1 MRNKILWR
9 AISPLSLVSN
19 ILQPIMLRLG
29 AWLALAGCLLCT
41 NSVHASEQVSAPRSG
56 DDSDFF
62 ERKVRPILIERCYE
76 CHSASATRI
85 EGNLRLDH
93 ISLLEQGGDSGSS
106 LDRDNLDQ
114 SLLLQAVR
122 YEGYEMPPSGKLPQ
136 NEIDVLTEW
145 VRQGAYWPDE
155 AVPEGGT
162 NLEVFDLQERKNSHW
177 VWQPISEP
185 TIPSVTSL
193 PAHANVIDAFIGEKL
208 KTHGLQPA
216 PLADRNT
223 LITRLHWD
231 LLGLP
236 PSLETVER
244 WSRESDPDWYSQY
257 LDTLLADPQFGVRF
271 ARHWLDLVRY
281 AQSRGHEFD
290 EDTPGAEHYRDYV
303 VRAWNDGL
311 SYDQFLAEHIAG
323 DLLPTPRRHPVNQW
337 NESVLGTGFWHLG
350 EWVHSP
356 VDVRKDET
364 DRFDNMVDVFSK
376 TFLGLTV
383 SCARCHDHKFDAIST
398 EDYYALFGVL
408 RSSHYRMV
416 RFETDLAEE
425 KIAQQLKAL
434 RQSKQDPLTKLV
446 QAAWDKAYP
455 ADSNAIF
462 TVTSAQPMPADHEQ
476 VKFDS
481 RILTASDHRTN
492 GQAFGNAPTSVG
504 EIAILHNNQDSKQF
518 AFRVSSSSSIA
529 ADPFWL
535 HQRSKL
541 QTTNA
546 SNRNNQV
553 HHAHKTFLTPNF
565 TLDSDRLSFLVRG
578 NFRAFTVVDSH
589 RLVNGPLHGEMILDS
604 KSDNPSEIRWVSS
617 HDLSRYK
624 GKRIH
629 IEFAPLDEQAFELY
643 QVIGGVPSKGFAS
656 KPVSVATKEIAAFLK
671 QADWKQTEPGTSN
684 TGNPFAIG
692 LALEDWLNKNV
703 ASEPVLSEELVNFVR
718 SWHAEEREL
727 RQEVPA
733 ESMVA
738 MAMLDGTG
746 ENDFLLIRGNSDR
759 PGPEVPRRFLEALGG
774 KESPLDDQLGSG
786 RLKLVEQML
795 EDRNPLVARVFVNRL
810 WLHLLGRG
818 IVSTPDDFGVQGRA
832 PTHPELLDYLSDR
845 LRKNQWSPKSMIKL
859 ICESHVYKQ
868 SVAPGSF
875 PAEDANNDLLSFA
888 NVKKLEGEAVR
899 DGLLYIAGQLDMRVN
914 GGTARAYLTDFLT
927 GRGRPGVNG
936 SMNGDGRRSLYLE
949 VRRNFLNP
957 MLTAFDMPTP
967 FSSIGKRNTSNVPSQ
982 ALTMINDPL
991 LHWIAKGWAERELR
1005 EAVSDEER
1013 ASRMLTAV
1021 TGKRPSDEQLKISIE
1036 FLSEER
1042 AMSANNE
1049 PASTNSQEREVE
1061 VWSNYAHVLLNS
1073 KSMLFR
1079 F

>member
-1 MRNKILWR
+1 MHNRTLWR
-9 AISPLSLVSN
+9 ARSPQSLVAN
-19 ILQPIMLRLG
+19 VLQRITVRLG
-29 AWLALAGCLLCT
+29 ALLALAACLLGT
-41 NSVHASEQVSAPRSG
+41 NSSRAYEHFTAPVSS
-56 DDSDFF
+56 DDKDFF

-155 AVPEGGT
+155 AVPEGDT

-208 KTHGLQPA
+208 KTRGLQPA

-236 PSLETVER
+236 PSPETVER

-323 DLLPTPRRHPVNQW
+323 DLLPAPRRHPVSQW

-425 KIAQQLKAL
+425 EIAQQLKAL
-434 RQSKQDPLTKLV
+434 RQAKQAPLTKLI

-455 ADSNAIF
+455 SDGNASF
-462 TVTSAQPMPADHEQ
+462 TVTSARPLPADHEQ

-481 RILTASDHRTN
+481 QILTASDHRTN
-492 GQAFGNAPTSVG
+492 GQAFGDAPTSIG

-518 AFRVSSSSSIA
+518 AFRVSSSPSIA

-553 HHAHKTFLTPNF
+553 HHAHKTFVTPTF

-617 HDLSRYK
+617 HGLSRYK

-629 IEFAPLDEQAFELY
+629 IEFAPLDDQAFELY
-643 QVIGGVPSKGFAS
+643 QVIGGVPSKEFAS
-656 KPVSVATKEIAAFLK
+656 QVVSVAANDVAAFLNLT
-671 QADWKQTEPGTSN
+671 AWKQTEQGAPS

-692 LALEDWLNKNV
+692 LALEDWLNKHI
-703 ASEPVLSEELVNFVR
+703 AAEPVLSEELTDFVG
-718 SWHAEEREL
+718 SWHAEEQEL
-727 RQEVPA
+727 RQAVPA

-759 PGPEVPRRFLEALGG
+759 PGSEVPRRFLEALGG

-786 RLKLVEQML
+786 RVKLVEQML

-810 WLHLLGRG
+810 WLHLMGRG
-818 IVSTPDDFGVQGRA
+818 IVSTPDDFGVQGRE
-832 PTHPELLDYLSDR
+832 PTHPELLDYLSTQ

-868 SVAPGSF
+868 SVAPGAF

-899 DGLLYIAGQLDMRVN
+899 DGLLYVAGQLDMRVN
-914 GGTARAYLTDFLT
+914 GGTARVYLTDFLT
-927 GRGRPGVNG
+927 GRGRPGANG

-967 FSSIGKRNTSNVPSQ
+967 FSSMGKRNTSNVPGQ

-1005 EAVSDEER
+1005 EAASDEER
-1013 ASRMLTAV
+1013 ASRMLIAV
-1021 TGKRPSDEQLKISIE
+1021 TGKRPSDEQLKISLD
-1036 FLSEER
+1036 FLAEER
-1042 AMSANNE
+1042 TMSASNDS
-1049 PASTNSQEREVE
+1049 AITNSQEREVE